1 MKFDCKKTSIR
12 LKRLRESKKLS
23 HDKLS
28 DEIEDRYGVHIDK
41 KTLINYEK
49 AETLSSKPDAVKGMN
64 ITRLTALA
72 DYYGVSTDYLLGVSD
87 CPSIRKDVKVIQK
100 TLGISP
106 KATENLISIV
116 ESARTRAL
124 PFPARAQKR
133 NWTLVQAMN
142 VLFES
147 DDLLQIIE
155 SIANLTDAANALRD
169 YEQYSANDFL
179 EDDLEHAEDRLDYI
193 DHCYR
198 VARLDVSEA
207 ILNCMDNRILGK
219 REEIQIYTAARKAI
233 ESALQMNEQLGKIQE
248 AELME
253 KYENEEKEWLDYLES
268 EGLDEGYGSDETED
282 N

>member
-1 MKFDCKKTSIR
+1 MKFDCKKTSTR

-49 AETLSSKPDAVKGMN
+49 AETLSSKPEAVKGMN

-106 KATENLISIV
+106 KATKNLISIV
-116 ESARTRAL
+116 ESSRTRAL
-124 PFPARAQKR
+124 PFPSSAQKR
-133 NWTLVQAMN
+133 NWALVQAMN

-155 SIANLTDAANALRD
+155 SIANLTDAANALQD
-169 YEQYSANDFL
+169 YKQYSANDFL
-179 EDDLEHAEDRLDYI
+179 EDDLEHAEDRLGYI

-219 REEIQIYTAARKAI
+219 REEIQIYTAARKNI
-233 ESALQMNEQLGKIQE
+233 ESALQMKEQLAKIQE
-248 AELME
+248 AELIAKHE
-253 KYENEEKEWLDYLES
+253 DEEKEWLDYLER
-268 EGLDEGYGSDETED
+268 EGLDEDYGGDEKKG

>member
-1 MKFDCKKTSIR
+1 MKFDCTKVSKR
-12 LKRLRESKKLS
+12 LKQLRESKRLS

-28 DEIEDRYGVHIDK
+28 TEIEARYGIILDK
-41 KTLINYEK
+41 RTLQKYEK
-49 AETLSSKPDAVKGMN
+49 TEKYSSTPEAVKGMN

-169 YEQYSANDFL
+169 YKQYSVNDFL
-179 EDDLEHAEDRLDYI
+179 EDDLEHAEEQLDYI

-207 ILNCMDNRILGK
+207 ILNCMDNQILGK
-219 REEIQIYTAARKAI
+219 REELQIYTAARKNI
-233 ESALQMNEQLGKIQE
+233 ESALQTKEQLAKIQE
-248 AELME
+248 AELIA
-253 KYENEEKEWLDYLES
+253 KYEEEEKEWLDYLER
-268 EGLDEGYGSDETED
+268 EGLDEDYGSDETKD

>member
-1 MKFDCKKTSIR
+1 MVNLFSPYRHGEYMKFDCKKTSIR

-155 SIANLTDAANALRD
+155 SIATLTDAANALR
-169 YEQYSANDFL
+169 ERS
-179 EDDLEHAEDRLDYI
+179 
-193 DHCYR
+193 
-198 VARLDVSEA
+198 
-207 ILNCMDNRILGK
+207 
-219 REEIQIYTAARKAI
+219 
-233 ESALQMNEQLGKIQE
+233 
-248 AELME
+248 
-253 KYENEEKEWLDYLES
+253 
-268 EGLDEGYGSDETED
+268 
-282 N
+282 

>member
-49 AETLSSKPDAVKGMN
+49 AETLSSTPDAVKGMN

-106 KATENLISIV
+106 
-116 ESARTRAL
+116 
-124 PFPARAQKR
+124 
-133 NWTLVQAMN
+133 
-142 VLFES
+142 
-147 DDLLQIIE
+147 
-155 SIANLTDAANALRD
+155 
-169 YEQYSANDFL
+169 
-179 EDDLEHAEDRLDYI
+179 
-193 DHCYR
+193 
-198 VARLDVSEA
+198 
-207 ILNCMDNRILGK
+207 
-219 REEIQIYTAARKAI
+219 
-233 ESALQMNEQLGKIQE
+233 
-248 AELME
+248 
-253 KYENEEKEWLDYLES
+253 
-268 EGLDEGYGSDETED
+268 
-282 N
+282 